1 MLAQVKGNLLEIRQQ
16 RLLTQGSVGET
27 LEVSFSEDWAG
38 LAVTAVFSA
47 GSLLRDVLV
56 DGDTLSIP
64 WELLREAAHPL
75 FLNFH
80 GAKADG
86 SIVMRTNIASLGVI
100 LPSRAPVGESSEPPS
115 PSLVDQIQAVVTE
128 ALAVAR
134 SVRSDADSGAFNG
147 KDGTGQPIPVT
158 QAAQMTDT
166 NALYLYLGEEA
177 GYDYGYLYAYLQDA
191 WAKTALYGQGQD
203 GADGKD
209 GRDGRD
215 GADGYSP
222 LATVTSTASGAV
234 IRISDKAGTT
244 TAEVTNGTASDA
256 QVETY
261 VDAWLEAHPE
271 ATTSVADGSI
281 SQKKMAFPA
290 FEGEISPNLIDESLV
305 TSARFT
311 NVNGSIQSF
320 TEGSSYYNSWRMT
333 DYIDVT
339 EHIGDCIS
347 ITNHNGYCF
356 YTADK
361 TAIAGSGEGLGMG
374 YPANSSTDPILIPS
388 GASYVRLVYW
398 YREEA
403 ITAPM
408 ANFGTTLKAYQP
420 FGKVLLPP
428 SCVCN
433 DNIGET
439 IRYENFEHDI
449 FVQKT
454 VSNNLV
460 SPIGLIKDCSFNR
473 TTGEEESRASG
484 YSDALT
490 DWIRVKPNTNY
501 YGRYKNV
508 AFYDAEKNYLGYV
521 GSATPFKTYGN
532 CAYVRLNVDGADYGS
547 YISPNYYYLVEG
559 DARPA
564 SVEPAGE
571 AIPSGML
578 ERFSVYQSVL
588 KRMAPLYNPTIKTAV
603 GIYGDSNTAGLET
616 GSTGRYYQN
625 CWANLLCQRITEVF
639 DKDVTLYPYGKYG
652 SWQGKCYSTSI
663 LLNDVASFVS
673 LSFYGATLK
682 VNFGQVNKGVALLS
696 IDGGEPVSYDTNTGT
711 QYLAEGLTEAEH
723 SLLITR
729 SSGTVQLS
737 SIVIH
742 KYVTATNKGS
752 TGSGTSYLP
761 REDKTYDLYIAVLGT
776 NDRGSGR
783 TPSYIFNNCYNF
795 TAAQMK
801 RGAKVILVTPTPAT
815 DGFETGASAGIKMA
829 DVESAIANVC
839 GTCNLELISF
849 YQFLLSYCVNTGT
862 ELNSLFNDTLHMKE
876 STHALIFKFM
886 CDKLG
891 LGQPIADY
899 LPTD

>member
-1 MLAQVKGNLLEIRQQ
+1 MLAQVKGNCLEIRQQ

-27 LEVSFSEDWAG
+27 LDVSFSEEWTG
-38 LAVTAVFSA
+38 LAVTAIFSA

-56 DGDTLSIP
+56 DSETIPIP

-80 GAKADG
+80 GARADG
-86 SIVMRTNIASLGVI
+86 SIVMRTNIASLGII

-115 PSLVDQIQAVVTE
+115 PSLVDQIQAAATE

-134 SVRSDADSGAFNG
+134 SVRNDADSGAFNG
-147 KDGTGQPIPVT
+147 QDGTGQPIPVT

-166 NALYLYLGEEA
+166 NALYLYLGEET
-177 GYDYGYLYAYLQDA
+177 GFDYGYLYAHLQDA
-191 WAKTALYGQGQD
+191 WTKTALYGQGQA
-203 GADGKD
+203 GTDGKD
-209 GRDGRD
+209 GKDGV
-215 GADGYSP
+215 DGYSP
-222 LATVTSTASGAV
+222 LATVTSTATGAV

-261 VDAWLEAHPE
+261 VDAWLDAHPE

-281 SQKKMAFPA
+281 TREKMAFPA
-290 FEGEISPNLIDESLV
+290 FEGAKSENLIDPSKV

-311 NVNGSIQSF
+311 NANGSIQAFSS
-320 TEGSSYYNSWRMT
+320 GSYYNYWRMT

-339 EHIGDCIS
+339 EHIGDYIS

-356 YTADK
+356 YTANK
-361 TAIAGSGEGLGMG
+361 EAIAGSGEGLGMS
-374 YPANSSTDPILIPS
+374 YPANSSSDPILIPS

-398 YREEA
+398 YRDEA
-403 ITAPM
+403 ITIPM
-408 ANFGTTLKAYQP
+408 ANFGSTLQAYHP
-420 FGKVLLPP
+420 FGSILLPKA
-428 SCVCN
+428 CVSN

-439 IRYENFEHDI
+439 IRYENFEHDL

-454 VSNNLV
+454 VSNNLA
-460 SPIGLIKDCSFNR
+460 SPNGIRADCWFNR
-473 TTGEEESRASG
+473 STGAEESRASG
-484 YSDALT
+484 YMDGLT
-490 DWIRVKPNTNY
+490 DWIRVKPKTDY
-501 YGRYKNV
+501 YGMYKAV
-508 AFYDAEKNYLGYV
+508 GFYDTDKNYLGYT
-521 GSATPFKTYGN
+521 ANTPFKTPGN
-532 CAYVRLNVDGADYGS
+532 CAYVRLN
-547 YISPNYYYLVEG
+547 ISSLNFGVYAHPNSFYLTEG
-559 DARPA
+559 DARPG
-564 SVEPAGE
+564 SVAPFGDS
-571 AIPSGML
+571 IPSGML

-603 GIYGDSNTAGLET
+603 GIYGDSNTAGLES
-616 GSTGRYYQN
+616 GSSGRYYQN

-639 DKDVTLYPYGKYG
+639 DKNVRLYPFGKYG
-652 SWQGKCYSTSI
+652 SWQGTYYSGTI
-663 LLNDVASFVS
+663 LLAGDPAFIR
-673 LSFYGATLK
+673 LSFYGTTLA

-696 IDGGEPVSYDTNTGT
+696 IDGGEPISYDTNTGT
-711 QYLAEGLTEAEH
+711 QYVAEGLTEAEH

-729 SSGTVQLS
+729 LSGTVQVS
-737 SIVIH
+737 SIDIH
-742 KYVTATNKGS
+742 KYVTAANKGS

-776 NDRGSGR
+776 NDRGAGR
-783 TPSYIFNNCYNF
+783 TPSYIFDNCYKF
-795 TAAQMK
+795 TDTQMK
-801 RGAKVILVTPTPAT
+801 RGAEVILVTPTPAT

-829 DVESAIANVC
+829 DVESAISNVC
-839 GTCNLELISF
+839 GICNLEPISF
-849 YQFLLSYCVNTGT
+849 YQFLLNYCANTGT

-899 LPTD
+899 LPAD